1 MPDISISINMINETL
16 LTRQDVHT
24 PFEPIPHVDINFDLW
39 AGKFGRL
46 EGTGFRVSG
55 EQGAED
61 GEVRT
66 LGVVEDPPDQAV
78 ARAERL
84 RGRTR
89 ETLLRFRAPAY
100 GDQKDI

>member
-16 LTRQDVHT
+16 LACQDVDT
-24 PFEPIPHVDINFDLW
+24 SFEPISHVDINFDLR
-39 AGKFGRL
+39 ACEFGRL
-46 EGTGFRVSG
+46 EGTSFRVSG

-84 RGRTR
+84 RGPTR
-89 ETLLRFRAPAY
+89 ETFLRFRAPA
-100 GDQKDI
+100 